1 MAREAPLDL
10 DLLNA
15 FWWRTEADKDWRM
28 YRSAVRQARAFTLD
42 DEAVEIIAAMAFK
55 GDPREPAT
63 ERRLDGY
70 RSLARLPYPFMWLEY
85 DYRVLDRWLTK
96 KGIPHDR
103 PIFGKPERVGY
114 LLDRLQ
120 DERVFRI
127 TTLGKMADPTDPTSE
142 IGAALFPVSQ
152 SLSCGSQPIRLQPH
166 PKSSADYRDAIER
179 GNALGVSNAVAWG
192 LMKPDDDLDLGRLE
206 DVRDNALFEKGSV
219 EPEEMWLEGSKR
231 RGHDWVSIMK
241 NSLVEQSL
249 DLRFIVAALALL
261 NHVPVRYVGYRRP
274 GHARPRLEQRPFL
287 STSIITVEVPVSRRR
302 MREINEHL
310 KARAGGWHNK
320 RHEVRG
326 HWRISD
332 RQVTDKWER
341 FFDPVSEKFRYRLW
355 IKEHER
361 GDSSLGYVNQF
372 HQVTGAQRHG
382 AS

>member
-1 MAREAPLDL
+1 MERKPPLDL
-10 DLLNA
+10 DLLNG
-15 FWWRTEADKDWRM
+15 FWWRTEAEKEWRI

-55 GDPREPAT
+55 GDPTEPAT

-70 RSLARLPYPFMWLEY
+70 RALSRLPYPFMWLEY

-96 KGIPHDR
+96 NGVPHER
-103 PIFGKPERVGY
+103 PIFGKPERIGY
-114 LLDRLQ
+114 LMDRNE

-127 TTLGKMADPTDPTSE
+127 TTLGKMADPTDPTQE
-142 IGAALFPVSQ
+142 IGAAMFPVSQ
-152 SLSCGSQPIRLQPH
+152 SLTSGSNRLRVNPH
-166 PKSSADYRDAIER
+166 PSAAAHYRDAIER
-179 GNALGVSNAVAWG
+179 GNMLGVSNAVAWG
-192 LMKPDDDLDLGRLE
+192 LMKPDDDLNLGRLE
-206 DVRDNALFEKGSV
+206 DVQDNALFEKGTV
-219 EPEEMWLEGSKR
+219 EPEELWLEHLRHR
-231 RGHDWVSIMK
+231 RHDWVSIMK
-241 NSLVEQSL
+241 DSIIEQSL

-261 NHVPVRYVGYRRP
+261 NHVPVRYIGYRRP

-287 STSIITVEVPVSRRR
+287 STSVITVDVPVSRRR

-326 HWRISD
+326 HWRVSD

-341 FFDPVSEKFRYRLW
+341 FYDPVSEKHRWRLW

-361 GDSSLGYVNQF
+361 GDSSLGYVQQF
-372 HQVTGAQRHG
+372 HQVTGRQAIG
-382 AS
+382 